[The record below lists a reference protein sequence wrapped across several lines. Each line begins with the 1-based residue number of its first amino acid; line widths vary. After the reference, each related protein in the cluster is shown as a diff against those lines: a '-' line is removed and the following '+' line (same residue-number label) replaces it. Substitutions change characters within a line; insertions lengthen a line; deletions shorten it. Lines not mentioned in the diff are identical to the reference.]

1 MKNNTPRS
9 FTLMMK
15 SRRKNNHKYNIYNR
29 LDDMKDFY
37 NGIAVLDR
45 PITIDDEKI
54 YGLLFHTDRE
64 PNGDN
69 LSGYIAYLV
78 GVEQF
83 LKNGG
88 TISSD
93 GDLWI
98 LPDES
103 ASYHCRNGLQ
113 KLVSHLM
120 RGLVGFRRLDVGAGI
135 EYKEGEVDIEDT
147 GLVVS
152 PTLIERYTEHTN
164 QNNTTEDTK

>member
-1 MKNNTPRS
+1 M
-9 FTLMMK
+9 
-15 SRRKNNHKYNIYNR
+15 RKNNHKYNIHNR
-29 LDDMKDFY
+29 LDNMKDFY

-64 PNGDN
+64 PNWDN

-120 RGLVGFRRLDVGAGI
+120 RGLVGFQRLEVGAGI
-135 EYKEGEVDIEDT
+135 EYEDDEVDDKDSV
-147 GLVVS
+147 LVVS
-152 PTLIERYTEHTN
+152 PTLIERYTGSTN
-164 QNNTTEDTK
+164 EPDTTISIEK